1 LIFYTLQGPQS
12 TLEIHDDKIRVTKKN
27 WWGALSRQDQVL
39 EFSLN
44 NLAQFNIA
52 SPKFVWGRLEW
63 STFEGAKGSFR
74 FSTNALMMDKIE
86 KYMHKLVLK
95 NIQRQQNV
103 IPMKRAHLNL
113 VGSEAA

>member
-1 LIFYTLQGPQS
+1 MIFYTLQGPQS
-12 TLEIHDDKIRVTKKN
+12 TLEIHDDKIRVIKKS
-27 WWGALSRQDQVL
+27 WWGALSRQNLVL
-39 EFSLN
+39 EYSLN

-52 SPKFVWGRLEW
+52 SPKLVWGRLEW
-63 STFEGAKGSFR
+63 STFEGEKGSFR
-74 FSTNALMMDKIE
+74 FSTNTVMMDKIE

-103 IPMKRAHLNL
+103 IPMKRANLSL